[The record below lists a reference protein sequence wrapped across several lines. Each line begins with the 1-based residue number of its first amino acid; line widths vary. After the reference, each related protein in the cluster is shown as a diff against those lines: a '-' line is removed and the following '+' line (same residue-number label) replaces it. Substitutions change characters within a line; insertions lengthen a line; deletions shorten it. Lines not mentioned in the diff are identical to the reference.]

1 LFQKLAPITNI
12 SVHNISSKVLSDLQL
27 RVLSLGLKFKPA
39 LASTPVLFRAALF
52 SSIDELERTL
62 LIAHFFDEKR
72 ELDPCIPPIV
82 NKTKWQPTKE
92 DWPAQKQ
99 YQRVLIENACNEIRL
114 SLRMA
119 LAGIKHTIKPEDQL
133 LLDILQELASDTSIV
148 IKSADKNLGICIMD
162 RATYT
167 MMCMAHLND
176 TTTYKPASFNKEDLT
191 LKLRQILQRY
201 NMLVDDKGVQTELA
215 KSLLQCTDKAKAA
228 LFYCL
233 PKLHK
238 WKKDTTDIPPGRPI
252 ASAIRTLTE
261 ATSKWVDKM
270 LRRVLPYMERT
281 VCSSTQQ
288 FILQLQRLNDKISRG
303 EHEPLTDEE
312 WCIFCADI
320 SSLYPS
326 IPIDYGIDAVRK
338 VCKDANVFDD
348 RELDMVIDLLRF
360 VLDNNYV
367 QFNGNTY
374 LQIKGTAMGTPV
386 AVIYSIIVLFSMED
400 PITRDFL
407 LYTRFI
413 DDVCAL
419 CTKHQAETFQNIFQT
434 LDPSGSIQFDV
445 SSITQRR
452 EGVNLDVNLAITT
465 SGHLKTCVYQKAL
478 NVYQYLPPF
487 SKHRRHIFVNLVRNE
502 LRRYKLICSD
512 EADYEKIKLAFW
524 FRLLARGY
532 TEDIFI
538 EACTTVPSRDSLLIV
553 AEQRDRLRV
562 QGLLPKKKRNIGPL
576 FMVRMPEITPKL
588 DLKAIVTLPEQVV
601 TERGYRKTF
610 HSLPVTI
617 VQQGGP
623 SISQLLVRAE
633 LKPL

>member
-1 LFQKLAPITNI
+1 MLRKLAPVSNI
-12 SVHNISSKVLSDLQL
+12 SVHNISSKVLSDVQI

-39 LASTPVLFRAALF
+39 LTNTPHVFRATLF
-52 SSIDELERTL
+52 SSVDELERTL

-82 NKTKWQPTKE
+82 DKAKWSPAKE
-92 DWPAQKQ
+92 DWPPEKQ
-99 YQRVLIENACNEIRL
+99 YQRILIEKACNDIRD
-114 SLRMA
+114 SLRRS
-119 LAGIKHTIKPEDQL
+119 LTGISFAVKPEDQL
-133 LLDILQELASDTSIV
+133 LLDILQELALDTSIV

-176 TTTYKPASFNKEDLT
+176 TTTYKPAVFDKEELT
-191 LKLRQILQRY
+191 LKLRNILQRY
-201 NMLVDDKGVQTELA
+201 DMLTDDKGVQTELA

-238 WKKDTTDIPPGRPI
+238 WKKDKTEVPPGRPI

-288 FILQLQRLNDKISRG
+288 FILQLERLNDKISRG

-312 WCIFCADI
+312 WCVFCADI

-326 IPIDYGIDAVRK
+326 IPINFGVDAVRK
-338 VCKDANVFDD
+338 VCREANVFED
-348 RELDMVIDLLRF
+348 RELDMVIELLRF

-367 QFNGNTY
+367 QLEGKTY

-400 PITRDFL
+400 PITRHFL

-413 DDVCAL
+413 DDVCAI
-419 CTKHQAETFQNIFQT
+419 CTTTEAKAFQEIFQK
-434 LDPSGSIQFDV
+434 LDPSGSIQFDIT
-445 SSITQRR
+445 SITQRR
-452 EGVNLDVNLAITT
+452 DGVNLDVSLLITAEGYLRT
-465 SGHLKTCVYQKAL
+465 WVYQKLL

-487 SKHRRHIFVNLVRNE
+487 SKHGRHIFVNLVRNE

-512 EADYEKIKLAFW
+512 NVDYQKIKDAFW
-524 FRLLARGY
+524 ERLRVRGY

-538 EACTTVPSRDSLLIV
+538 EACTSIPPRANLLTV
-553 AEQRDRLRV
+553 AELRDKLRV
-562 QGLLPKKKRNIGPL
+562 AGTLPKKKRNIGPL
-576 FMVRMPEITPKL
+576 FMVRMPEMTPKL
-588 DLKAIVTLPEQVV
+588 PLKTIVTLPEQLV

-610 HSLPVTI
+610 HGLPVSI
-617 VQQGGP
+617 MERSGP